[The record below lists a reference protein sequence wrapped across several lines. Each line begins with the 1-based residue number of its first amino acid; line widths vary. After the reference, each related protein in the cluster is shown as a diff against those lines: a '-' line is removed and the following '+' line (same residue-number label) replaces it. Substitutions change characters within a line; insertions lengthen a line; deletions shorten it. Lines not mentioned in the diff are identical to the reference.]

1 MSAAASVLARA
12 APRRAEGAVGR
23 WRVPAAA
30 LVAFAALALL
40 AGLRFSS
47 LLTHPPALRVLAVV
61 LATTAMGAA
70 LALSGAVVQR
80 RGLAAGCRVA
90 LLVLGGYLSLR
101 LAGVPA
107 QLLWP
112 WRWPALAHRI
122 ARGLEALNGLWPY
135 DGGNPAARMV
145 LLLALAGALIVAAAL
160 LFWPSERAARGRKV
174 GALGVLLGLYLTAA
188 VNQRQTGWRL
198 QGLML
203 LALLCLW
210 GWAWWPRLHDRG
222 RALTWLAIAAVLAL
236 AGSGIVRSSG
246 ALIDFR
252 DWNPF
257 GQLLPAQSFDW
268 NQTYGPRSWPISNE
282 AMVEVSAVAP
292 GLWRAT
298 TLDHFDGVRFMRS
311 PAPPA
316 GTSGLAGVSIERRWI
331 QRATYT
337 VRGLSSAQL
346 LSPGVPLALSSASR
360 TLRRDTRLGPDGS
373 LAVSGAPPASGS
385 RYSVEAYVP
394 QPSVAA
400 LRAAPRGVPAAYS
413 AYTALELPGA
423 GRPMF
428 ASDPAAAVRIAA
440 SPYGGVFAL
449 ARRLAGGAP
458 GAYELA
464 GRIEAYLRRGFSY
477 DEHPP
482 RRAYPLADFL
492 LRDRSGYCQ
501 QFSGAMALLLRM
513 DGVPARVAE
522 GFKAGS
528 RERAGG
534 RFLVTA
540 RDAHAWVEV
549 YFAGIGWVAF
559 DPTPASGSA
568 APAAEPQLAGGLAA
582 SGTAANGALAR
593 ARRGGGL
600 GRGSEKRPVAG
611 AHDGDATLAGA
622 LAAALVVVLLAGWWM
637 ARRRPRRARAGEAA
651 GALGELAGALRR
663 LGIEVRAETT
673 LAELEARLRRS
684 HGSAAAGYVRMLRER
699 RYAPHADPR
708 RPNARD
714 RRRLRR
720 ALCAGRG
727 PIVRLRALRA
737 LPPRGSLGEQWRA
750 GLAQRDT

>member
-1 MSAAASVLARA
+1 VSAAASVLARA

-70 LALSGAVVQR
+70 LALSGAVAQR

-145 LLLALAGALIVAAAL
+145 LLLALAGALIVAAGL

-449 ARRLAGGAP
+449 ARRLAAGAP

-593 ARRGGGL
+593 ARDRGPGRNDAGRARGAPAALPWERGGGL
-600 GRGSEKRPVAG
+600 RAHAARAPLRAARRSTAPERARSAPAAARPVCRPGADRAPARAARATAAG
-611 AHDGDATLAGA
+611 LAGRAVASGFGAEGHIGAPAPAGPSSRVRA
-622 LAAALVVVLLAGWWM
+622 LPRVACAHLNGPPPTEAILGPCPHCWIAPSTS
-637 ARRRPRRARAGEAA
+637 ARRRSSRP
-651 GALGELAGALRR
+651 
-663 LGIEVRAETT
+663 T
-673 LAELEARLRRS
+673 RS
-684 HGSAAAGYVRMLRER
+684 GSR
-699 RYAPHADPR
+699 
-708 RPNARD
+708 
-714 RRRLRR
+714 
-720 ALCAGRG
+720 
-727 PIVRLRALRA
+727 
-737 LPPRGSLGEQWRA
+737 
-750 GLAQRDT
+750 